1 MLPRRVSLRSLQI
14 QAESEGEKKIAEILK
29 QNFSASQIAVKD
41 ISGWYTRR
49 FHKQTAKRRK
59 IGHYFLPGGGRKGVG
74 RIWADPPSIS
84 PRSYVI
90 PKILSLPCHQ
100 KTTGH

>member
-1 MLPRRVSLRSLQI
+1 M
-14 QAESEGEKKIAEILK
+14 
-29 QNFSASQIAVKD
+29 
-41 ISGWYTRR
+41 

-84 PRSYVI
+84 PGSYVI
-90 PKILSLPCHQ
+90 PKILCPFSPPTPPPPPTSLPPKDNWPLVKKKRKQTSKIKNCA
-100 KTTGH
+100 